1 MQRLH
6 RFLANKN
13 LPAAQRAVKA
23 IRNGVKL
30 LALQPESGKP
40 LPEMDET
47 FREWLIEFGS
57 TGYVVLYRYDSEMS
71 VIVAVRHQKELGF

>member
-1 MQRLH
+1 MRRLH

-13 LPAAQRAVKA
+13 LPAAQRAIRA

-30 LALQPESGKP
+30 LALHPESGKP
-40 LPEMDET
+40 LEDMDAT

-57 TGYVVLYRYDSEMS
+57 TGYVVMYSYDGEASG
-71 VIVAVRHQKELGF
+71 IAAVRHQKVRF